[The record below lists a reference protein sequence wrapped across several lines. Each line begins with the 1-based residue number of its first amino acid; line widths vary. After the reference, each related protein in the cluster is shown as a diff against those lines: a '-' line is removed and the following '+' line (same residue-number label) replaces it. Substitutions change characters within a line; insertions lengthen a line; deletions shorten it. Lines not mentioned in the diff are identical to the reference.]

1 MRALVV
7 TVSGRAS
14 SGVYADTGGPI
25 LADGLRD
32 MGFDVS
38 GPVVVRDGP
47 PVATALRDGIDAS
60 YDVILTTGGTG
71 LSPTDR
77 TPEMTQPLLEFEV
90 PGIAEALRSFG
101 AAQGVPTA
109 VFSRG
114 VAGVAG
120 RTVVV
125 NLPGSSGGCRDGI
138 AVLRP
143 LLAHAVDQV
152 RGGDHV
158 RPGD

>member
-1 MRALVV
+1 MKALVV

-14 SGVYADTGGPI
+14 AGVYADTGGPI
-25 LADGLRD
+25 LVKGLQD

-38 GPVVVRDGP
+38 GPVVVPDGD
-47 PVATALRDGIDAS
+47 PVGVALREGLTAA
-60 YDVILTTGGTG
+60 YDVIVTTGGTG

-77 TPEMTQPLLEFEV
+77 TPEQTRPLLDFEV
-90 PGIAEALRSFG
+90 PGIAEALRGYG
-101 AAQGVPTA
+101 AAQGIPTA

-114 VAGVAG
+114 LVGVAG

-125 NLPGSSGGCRDGI
+125 NLPGSSGGCRDGL
-138 AVLRP
+138 AVLGP

-152 RGGDHV
+152 RGGDHLKS
-158 RPGD
+158 GG

>member
-38 GPVVVRDGP
+38 GPVVVGDGP

-71 LSPTDR
+71 LSPRDR
-77 TPEMTQPLLEFEV
+77 TPEMTRPLLEFEV

-109 VFSRG
+109 VLSRG
-114 VAGVAG
+114 LAGLAG
-120 RTVVV
+120 GTIVV

-143 LLAHAVDQV
+143 LLVHAVDQV

-158 RPGD
+158 RSGD